1 MLQKRT
7 QLQCSFK
14 SRITRI
20 IYVWLVMKAYW
31 KEREE
36 SYFFFSDNFM
46 VRISLLRHILQGNNL
61 KKSFLSLTTV
71 LMISVSLLIQGS
83 INENDKLN
91 LCQNLFKGIPY
102 GETIDWNIKIF
113 TNFWE
118 ISPFHKNVLQIFPN
132 WYVL

>member
-1 MLQKRT
+1 
-7 QLQCSFK
+7 
-14 SRITRI
+14 
-20 IYVWLVMKAYW
+20 
-31 KEREE
+31 
-36 SYFFFSDNFM
+36 M

-102 GETIDWNIKIF
+102 GETID
-113 TNFWE
+113 
-118 ISPFHKNVLQIFPN
+118 
-132 WYVL
+132 